1 MTTERVWQ
9 GVHDDAPT
17 NDDGVPI
24 HPEKGYP
31 ICGYPKTDAV
41 DKNGRKRTDIP
52 YCTLQ
57 AGWGTDRSTGICSKH
72 GGAGGA
78 PTGWRNGAARHLLYS
93 EEMSEDDAE
102 VFEQIAVGSGD
113 EEELMSLDD
122 AVDLL
127 KNMVAWESTR
137 LKRAISETP
146 DVELVQIYKCPDC
159 GNTEKR
165 DAPPHGCDNRYM
177 TQDGVREC
185 TYGGAYELDKS
196 WVEFHDKAVERKE
209 SHVANLVQT
218 IKRVSE
224 GTDVNVSGSHDVTHK
239 GDPEAPV
246 EVSITHAGIDLPTD
260 ERVDDDAEED
270 DDSND

>member
-1 MTTERVWQ
+1 MSNERVWS

-31 ICGYPKTDAV
+31 ICGSPKTDA
-41 DKNGRKRTDIP
+41 KANNGRKREDYP
-52 YCTLQ
+52 FCLQ
-57 AGWGTDRSTGICSKH
+57 SAGWGTDRSTGACKNH

-78 PTGWRNGAARHLLYS
+78 PSGWRNGNARHLLYS
-93 EEMSEDDAE
+93 EEMSDEDAE

-113 EEELMSLDD
+113 DAELMSIPD

-146 DVELVQIYKCPDC
+146 DVELVEIYKCPSC
-159 GNTEKR
+159 GDTKKNDPGGEC
-165 DAPPHGCDNRYM
+165 GNRYM
-177 TQDGVREC
+177 TQDGVRSC
-185 TYGGAYELDKS
+185 DYFGDYELDKS

-209 SHVANLVQT
+209 SHVANLIRT
-218 IKRVSE
+218 IKQVSE
-224 GTDVNVSGSHDVTHK
+224 GTDVNVQGSHDVTHK

-260 ERVDDDAEED
+260 ERVDGEGDTDE
-270 DDSND
+270 